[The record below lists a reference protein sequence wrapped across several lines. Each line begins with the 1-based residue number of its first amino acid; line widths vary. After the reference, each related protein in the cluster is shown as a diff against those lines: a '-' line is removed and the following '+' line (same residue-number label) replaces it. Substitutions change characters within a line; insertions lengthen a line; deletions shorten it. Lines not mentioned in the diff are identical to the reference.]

1 MNLMFELTSA
11 TWWRAASARALRT
24 AISVLIP
31 LIAST
36 TILGVDWA
44 LVGSAFALAIIG
56 SYVTSLAGL
65 KELTTEG
72 VSRLRA
78 IVVRVVKQFAQTLV
92 GFIGASALL
101 HEVDWSNA
109 LLIAATS
116 AVVTLLQGVLT
127 ALPEEEVVLTNDT
140 Q

>member
-1 MNLMFELTSA
+1 MNIMFELTSA
-11 TWWRAASARALRT
+11 SWWRAASARALRT
-24 AISVLIP
+24 AISALIP

-36 TILGVDWA
+36 TLLGVDWA
-44 LVGSAFALAIIG
+44 LAGSAFALAIIG

-65 KELTTEG
+65 KELTVEG
-72 VSRLRA
+72 VSRFRA
-78 IVVRVVKQFAQTLV
+78 VVVRVVKQFAQTLV

-101 HEVDWSNA
+101 HEVDWKNA

-127 ALPEEEVVLTNDT
+127 ALPEEEVVLTIETD
-140 Q
+140 